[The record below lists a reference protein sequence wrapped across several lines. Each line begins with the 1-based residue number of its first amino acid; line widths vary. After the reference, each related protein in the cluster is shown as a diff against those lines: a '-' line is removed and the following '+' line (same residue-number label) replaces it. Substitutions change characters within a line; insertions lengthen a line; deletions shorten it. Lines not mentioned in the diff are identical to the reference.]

1 MTNKSNTS
9 LVPSVAR
16 EFGVLLL
23 VVLFASTPF
32 FAAQAREM
40 TISPNAFM
48 LSLLPSQAWAAR
60 RSCPHVV

>member
-1 MTNKSNTS
+1 MTNKSNAS

-32 FAAQAREM
+32 FAAQAREV
-40 TISPNAFM
+40 P
-48 LSLLPSQAWAAR
+48 AATT
-60 RSCPHVV
+60 SATGAGN